1 MSATLTPDDD
11 VTSPRPSI
19 WRRLYHGD
27 TDFQFVAH
35 ARRGFVL
42 SGVVILIG
50 VVGLLARGGLNLG
63 IDFTGG
69 SQWEVPAQGVSV
81 TDAEDAIEGLGF
93 TEVSV
98 QEVGDDLR
106 VQTPPLEGTDA
117 ERQDASNEVITALTD
132 LTGAA
137 PEEVVVN
144 DVGPSWGDEISEK
157 ALRALVFF
165 MLAILIYIT
174 VRFELRMAVATIA
187 ALFHDILVVVGIY
200 ALFQLPV
207 TPATVV
213 AFLTI
218 LGFSI
223 YDSIVI
229 FDRVDENTRLLTSGT
244 KMTYSEMVDLSLN
257 QVLMRSI
264 NTQITALLPILSVLL
279 VGSLV
284 LGQASL
290 QEFGM
295 ALFLGQLTGAYSSI
309 FIAAPILAK
318 LKEREPRYKAMHQR
332 ISERREAGRSPI
344 EGDDAALPDADATAP
359 AGATTGSS
367 SSPKAARKVPKG
379 AVPPRPSGARTHP
392 PRPRK
397 KGKKR

>member
-1 MSATLTPDDD
+1 MTR
-11 VTSPRPSI
+11 PRPSI

-117 ERQDASNEVITALTD
+117 ERQEASNEVITALTD

-165 MLAILIYIT
+165 MLAILVYIT

-309 FIAAPILAK
+309 FIAAPVLAR

-332 ISERREAGRSPI
+332 ISERRDASRSPI
-344 EGDDAALPDADATAP
+344 EGDDASLADADATAP
-359 AGATTGSS
+359 TGATTGSAS
-367 SSPKAARKVPKG
+367 TPKAARKVPKG

>member
-1 MSATLTPDDD
+1 MTR
-11 VTSPRPSI
+11 PRPSI

-117 ERQDASNEVITALTD
+117 ERQEASNEVITALTD

-165 MLAILIYIT
+165 MLAILVYIT

-309 FIAAPILAK
+309 FIAAPVLAR

-359 AGATTGSS
+359 AGATAGTSAA
-367 SSPKAARKVPKG
+367 PKAARKVPKG

>member
-1 MSATLTPDDD
+1 MSATPTPGDD
-11 VTSPRPSI
+11 VTGSRPGI
-19 WRRLYHGD
+19 WTRLYHGD
-27 TDFQFVAH
+27 TDFRFVAH

-42 SGVVILIG
+42 SGVVIALG
-50 VVGLLARGGLNLG
+50 LVGLLARGGLNLG

-69 SQWEVPAQGVSV
+69 SQWEVPAQGVAV
-81 TDAEDAIEGLGF
+81 TEAEDAIEGLGF

-106 VQTPPLEGTDA
+106 IQTAPLEGTDT
-117 ERQDASNEVITALTD
+117 ERQEASNEVIAALTD

-144 DVGPSWGDEISEK
+144 DVGPSWGEEISEK

-165 MLAILIYIT
+165 MLAILVYIT
-174 VRFELRMAVATIA
+174 IRFELRMAVATIA
-187 ALFHDILVVVGIY
+187 ALLHDVVVVIGIY

-218 LGFSI
+218 MGFSI

-244 KMTYSEMVDLSLN
+244 RMTYSEMVDLSLN
-257 QVLMRSI
+257 QVLMRSV

-309 FIAAPILAK
+309 FIAAPILAQ
-318 LKEREPRYKAMHQR
+318 LKEREPRYQAVRQR
-332 ISERREAGRSPI
+332 ITERRDAGRSPI
-344 EGDDAALPDADATAP
+344 EGDDAPLVEADATGTAS
-359 AGATTGSS
+359 ARSATGSP
-367 SSPKAARKVPKG
+367 SSPRVPKG
-379 AVPPRPSGARTHP
+379 AAPPRPRGARTHP

-397 KGKKR
+397 KGRKR